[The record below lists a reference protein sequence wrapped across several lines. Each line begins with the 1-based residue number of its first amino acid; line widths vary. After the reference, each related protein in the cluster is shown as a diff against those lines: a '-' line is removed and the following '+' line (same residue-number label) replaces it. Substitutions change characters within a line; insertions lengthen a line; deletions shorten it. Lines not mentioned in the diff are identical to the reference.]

1 MENEQNGIIDK
12 TRHWAKTSIMLK
24 MITIGFLILIL
35 LIPENMIKSLIRER
49 SYARD
54 GAVKEVSNK
63 WGSEQTITGPILTI
77 PYITDNYKNGQH
89 IKTRQYAHFLPSKV
103 LINGSVNP
111 HEKHRGIYDIIIYD
125 SDLEIDGEFENL
137 PIENLN
143 LDDSDLLWE
152 EAKIAIGISDLRGL
166 TDVIKINW
174 NNTSIS
180 MHPGIENAQMINSGV
195 HAPITIPKHT
205 TYNDDGSIS
214 QITHPMNDIKFS
226 YNLKVNGSS
235 HLRFTPIGKQTTVNL
250 KSSWDSPKFDGAF
263 LPQTHDINDSG
274 FVSQWKIISLN
285 RNYPQQWVNSN
296 YRLENSD
303 FGVDLILPID
313 EYQKTLRSAKYASL
327 IVLLTFLAFF
337 FIEIA
342 NAIRIHPLQYVLIGS
357 ALILFYTLLLS
368 ISEHFGFNV
377 AYIVSTIL
385 IAGLIGMYSKFIFT
399 SATMSALLTLGL
411 GGIYSFMFFVLN
423 SEDYALLM
431 GSIGLFV
438 ILSIVMYA
446 TRNINFYKS
455 A

>member
-1 MENEQNGIIDK
+1 MENEQTGIVDK
-12 TRHWAKTSIMLK
+12 ARHWAKTSIMLK
-24 MITIGFLILIL
+24 MVTIGFLILIL

-63 WGSEQTITGPILTI
+63 WGNEQTITGPILTI
-77 PYITDNYKNGQH
+77 PYITDSYKDGRHVKIKQH
-89 IKTRQYAHFLPSKV
+89 AHFLPSKL
-103 LINGSVNP
+103 LINGVVNP

-125 SDLEIDGEFENL
+125 SDLKIEGEFENL
-137 PIENLN
+137 PIESLN
-143 LDDSDLLWE
+143 LTDTDFLWE

-166 TDVIKINW
+166 TDVIKVNW
-174 NNTSIS
+174 NNTNIS
-180 MHPGIENAQMINSGV
+180 MNPGIENAQMINSGV
-195 HAPITIPKHT
+195 HA
-205 TYNDDGSIS
+205 SIS
-214 QITHPMNDIKFS
+214 IPSHTEYNPDGTIAETTHPLKDIKFS
-226 YNLKVNGSS
+226 YNLNVNGSS

-250 KSSWDSPKFDGAF
+250 ESSWSSPKFDGAF
-263 LPQTHDINDSG
+263 LPQNHDVSDSG
-274 FVSQWKIISLN
+274 FISQWKIISLN
-285 RNYPQQWVNSN
+285 RNYPQQWVNNS

-303 FGVDLILPID
+303 FGVDLILPVD

-342 NAIRIHPLQYVLIGS
+342 NNIRIHPLQYVLIGS

-377 AYIVSTIL
+377 AYIISTIL
-385 IAGLIGMYSKFIFT
+385 IAGLIGMYSKFIFVNT
-399 SATMSALLTLGL
+399 IKSALLTLGL